1 MRSPSVVAQVYGS
14 LGGFFSKF
22 CSYNKL
28 QIPILGSLVA
38 IGALT
43 LFARV
48 SSAGDAAGRLHLLP
62 FMVDGDGVQSRLI
75 ITNVSDSANHCSL
88 DFSGP
93 GLAAAGN
100 ETANFEL
107 AEDGGS
113 LIWTSKGEQS
123 LTYGYA
129 SLACAEPVTARVLYS
144 ASVAGEFVSLTSM
157 PGTRKADRFQ
167 FTLIPQVGSLAL
179 VFANDQ
185 DSDAFCEAELESP
198 YGSVL
203 RRASISVPAMTSV
216 FQMTDEL
223 FRIPED
229 YTAGAVRVGCDRALA
244 ATGFLLNGS
253 MFSVLSPAVLA
264 KPMIGI
270 SGGAAATEGGDV
282 VFTITANASSAMD
295 MTVSLTVGE
304 TGNFVDAGD
313 LGEKQVILPAG
324 STSVNYIVATID
336 DSHDGVDGSVTVT
349 IHPAE
354 GYMMSEIDDSALVAV
369 RDNDELAPAS
379 QTPESEPEQEPEP
392 ESEPE
397 TPQPQPRKPQPPP
410 DPEPTLTGFSLTGRA
425 SGNFWIFNWHTEP
438 EDAEITNMGLDW
450 QPYNAGSIWD
460 SSFYYENFIFR
471 CRSGYRGNVTIY
483 ATSRSGN
490 VTLATTTS
498 FSC

>member
-1 MRSPSVVAQVYGS
+1 M
-14 LGGFFSKF
+14 
-22 CSYNKL
+22 
-28 QIPILGSLVA
+28 I
-38 IGALT
+38 IGA
-43 LFARV
+43 
-48 SSAGDAAGRLHLLP
+48 SSAENAANRLVLLP
-62 FMVDGDGVQSRLI
+62 FVVDGEGIQSRLI
-75 ITNVSDSANHCSL
+75 ITNVSDFANHCSL

-93 GLAAAGN
+93 DLGADRFEDHFLVTAEGAA
-100 ETANFEL
+100 ANFEL

-157 PGTRKADRFQ
+157 PGTRQADRFQ

-179 VFANDQ
+179 VLANDKTPAASCQ
-185 DSDAFCEAELESP
+185 VELESP

-203 RRASISVPAMTSV
+203 RQASISVPAMTSV

-229 YTAGAVRVGCDRALA
+229 YTAGAVRVLCDREVA
-244 ATGFLLNGS
+244 ATGFMLRGG

-336 DSHDGVDGSVTVT
+336 DSEDKVDGEVTVT
-349 IHPAE
+349 VNPAE
-354 GYMMSEIDDSALVAV
+354 GYMMSEIEDSALVAV
-369 RDNDELAPAS
+369 RDNDELAPVA
-379 QTPESEPEQEPEP
+379 EPPVAEPPVTEP
-392 ESEPE
+392 PVS
-397 TPQPQPRKPQPPP
+397 QPPVTPP
-410 DPEPTLTGFSLTGRA
+410 DTVEPPSPVLTSVNFFVSRARGRGTLILWETQ
-425 SGNFWIFNWHTEP
+425 P
-438 EDAEITNMGLDW
+438 EDASFRGL
-450 QPYNAGSIWD
+450 GL
-460 SSFYYENFIFR
+460 SFDPALAADVFSFGAEYLQIHCED
-471 CRSGYRGNVTIY
+471 GYRGNVAINLW
-483 ATSRSGN
+483 ARSGN
-490 VTLATTTS
+490 VELRDTVN
-498 FSC
+498 FFCE